1 VEATIYVIPGSH
13 PSMTGRLMLEHKG
26 IAYRRIDLVS
36 VLSRPILRALGFP
49 GVTVPAVRID
59 GRRLQRTRVISQA
72 LDELR
77 PDPPLFPREPERR
90 ATVEEAERWG
100 DEVFQ
105 PVPRRLVWWALRR
118 DRSGIGSFL
127 ADARLGIPTGLAAR
141 TALPIILAAARLNGS
156 TDAAVR
162 EDLAALPGMLD
173 RVDGWIDEGVL
184 GGEERSAADFQIAT
198 TVRLLMCFDDLRPE
212 IERRPAGDL
221 AMRIVPSFP
230 GRVGPV
236 LPAAWLEPLHA
247 AQAARA

>member
-1 VEATIYVIPGSH
+1 
-13 PSMTGRLMLEHKG
+13 
-26 IAYRRIDLVS
+26 
-36 VLSRPILRALGFP
+36 
-49 GVTVPAVRID
+49 
-59 GRRLQRTRVISQA
+59 
-72 LDELR
+72 
-77 PDPPLFPREPERR
+77 
-90 ATVEEAERWG
+90 
-100 DEVFQ
+100 
-105 PVPRRLVWWALRR
+105 
-118 DRSGIGSFL
+118 L
-127 ADARLGIPTGLAAR
+127 AS
-141 TALPIILAAARLNGS
+141 ARLNGS

-221 AMRIVPSFP
+221 AMQIVPSFP